1 MPHHTSSNPIT
12 RRTLL
17 AAPAVLG
24 LASVVVH
31 GAHAEPKTGGVLRVS
46 GAANPSSLDPMTG
59 RSGADHVFL
68 FPIFDRLIDWD
79 PATLQARPGLA
90 ESWSFSDPT
99 TLVLN
104 LRQGLRF
111 HDGTACDAAAVKVNL
126 ERGVHDQ
133 RSTVKVDLASIAS
146 VEAAGAT
153 KVVIHLQQPDT
164 SLPLSLSD
172 RAGMMF
178 SPAAL
183 AAAGVESDRKPVG
196 TGPWKFV
203 RWDNN
208 NQVVLTRNSDYWQ
221 KGRPY
226 LDGIEFKIIPELNTG
241 LRSVLGG
248 QNDFVYQVP
257 SQQMAAA
264 GRDKSLV
271 LNVGPS
277 LSCNML
283 YFNYARDPMT
293 VVAVR
298 QAINYA
304 IDRVAYTKLT
314 TAGLGETAGTILPSR
329 HWAYDAEAAGM
340 YPYDPGKAKQLLSEA
355 GHPNGV
361 ELASAAYSDQF
372 SQQRMEILMAMLA
385 KAGIRLSLQTGTI
398 ADLNYK
404 LLTEHRFDFNLSDWT
419 GRPDPSVTFASVFAS
434 NAYYNN
440 GKVEGVPGIDAAIA
454 ATRLSADLA
463 LRKVAFAKLERLE
476 RSGALFVPL
485 TFAPQN
491 VVHVAKVQ
499 GYVPNLLGKPRF
511 DTVYLQ
517 S

>member
-1 MPHHTSSNPIT
+1 MPHRMSSNSMS

-17 AAPAVLG
+17 AAPAVIG
-24 LASVVVH
+24 LASI
-31 GAHAEPKTGGVLRVS
+31 AATRADAQPKTGGVLRVS
-46 GAANPSSLDPMTG
+46 AAANPSSLDPLTG

-68 FPIFDRLIDWD
+68 FPMFDRLIDWD

-90 ESWSFSDPT
+90 ESWAFSDPT

-104 LRQGLRF
+104 LRQGVRF
-111 HDGTACDAAAVKVNL
+111 HDGTACDAAAVKANL
-126 ERGVHDQ
+126 DRGVHDQ
-133 RSTVKVDLASIAS
+133 RSTVKVDLGSIAS
-146 VEAAGAT
+146 VEADGAT
-153 KVVIHLQQPDT
+153 KVVVHLQQPDT

-172 RAGMMF
+172 RAGMMS
-178 SPAAL
+178 SPAAV
-183 AAAGVESDRKPVG
+183 ASAGMESDRKPVG

-208 NQVVLTRNSDYWQ
+208 NQVVLARNPDYWQ
-221 KGRPY
+221 KGLPY

-241 LRSVLGG
+241 LRSVIGG

-264 GRDKSLV
+264 GREKSLV
-271 LNVGPS
+271 LDVGPS

-283 YFNYARDPMT
+283 YFNYARETMA

-304 IDRVAYTKLT
+304 IDRAAYTKLT
-314 TAGLGETAGTILPSR
+314 TAGLGEAAGTILPSR

-340 YPYDPGKAKQLLSEA
+340 YPYDPDKAKQLLTEA
-355 GHPNGV
+355 GHANGV
-361 ELASAAYSDQF
+361 ELAAAAYSDQF

-385 KAGIRLSLQTGTI
+385 KVGIRLTLETGTI

-404 LLTEHRFDFNLSDWT
+404 LLEQHRFDFNLSDWT

-440 GKVEGVPGIDAAIA
+440 GKVEGIPGIDAGIVE
-454 ATRLSADLA
+454 TRLSADLA
-463 LRKVAFAKLERLE
+463 VRKAAFAKLERLE
-476 RSGALFVPL
+476 RSGALFAPL
-485 TFAPQN
+485 AFAPQN
-491 VVHVAKVQ
+491 VVHLPKVQ
-499 GYVPNLLGKPRF
+499 GYVRNLLGKPRF

-517 S
+517 P